1 MKEKDIQPQE
11 GQSLLQLASE
21 WLRAQMLIPLACILN
36 LRACARAGNGLL
48 GGVDLLKAF
57 MLMP

>member
-21 WLRAQMLIPLACILN
+21 WLRAQALDPLAC
-36 LRACARAGNGLL
+36 AGIGAL
-48 GGVDLLKAF
+48 GIDDLLNASRF
-57 MLMP
+57 ML